1 MKLAQ
6 ITVGIVAV
14 ILTLVIILF
23 IAQNENSRMT
33 REAMSQQGK
42 SIEEG
47 AALFNQYCS
56 GCHGLQAKGTPGLC
70 PPLNDAF
77 FFNGRLQ
84 EVGYPGSL
92 ADYVRATVSG
102 GRLISTRPD
111 QFAGSMP
118 PWSEDFGGPLRPDQ
132 IRNLTDF
139 ILNFE
144 ATAGQEMGLPTPTPV
159 ADDPVARGKAIVL
172 GKGGCVGCHK
182 IEGTIAQGTLG
193 PDLTHVA
200 TAAETRE
207 PGVAVADYLMTS
219 LVNPSAFVVAGYPDN
234 IMPKTFS
241 QTLTPAE
248 LDDVVAYLSTLK

>member
-6 ITVGIVAV
+6 IAVGIIAV

-23 IAQNENSRMT
+23 VAQNESTRMA
-33 REAMSQQGK
+33 EEELSQQGK

-92 ADYVRATVSG
+92 ADYIKATVSG

-111 QFAGSMP
+111 QYAGAMP
-118 PWSEDFGGPLRPDQ
+118 PWSQDFGGPLRQDQ
-132 IRNLTDF
+132 IQNLTDF

-159 ADDPVARGKAIVL
+159 ADDPVARGEAIVL
-172 GKGGCVGCHK
+172 GKGGCAGCHK
-182 IEGTIAQGTLG
+182 IEGTAAQGAVG
-193 PDLTHVA
+193 PDLTNVA
-200 TAAETRE
+200 THAETRV
-207 PGVAVADYLMTS
+207 PGTAAADYIKTS
-219 LVNPSAFVVAGYPDN
+219 IVDPSAFVVEGYPDN
-234 IMPKTFS
+234 VMPKTFS

>member
-6 ITVGIVAV
+6 IAVGIVAV

-23 IAQNENSRMT
+23 IAQNESTRMA
-33 REAMSQQGK
+33 EEELSQQGK

-77 FFNGRLQ
+77 FFEGRLQ

-92 ADYVRATVSG
+92 SDYVKATISG

-111 QFAGSMP
+111 QYAGSMP
-118 PWSEDFGGPLRPDQ
+118 PWAEEFGGPLRPDQ

-139 ILNFE
+139 IMNFE
-144 ATAGQEMGLPTPTPV
+144 ATAGQEMGQPTPTPV
-159 ADDPVARGKAIVL
+159 ADDPVARGEAIVL
-172 GKGGCVGCHK
+172 GKGGCAGCHK
-182 IEGTIAQGTLG
+182 IEGTAAQGAIG
-193 PDLTHVA
+193 PELTQVA
-200 TAAETRE
+200 TNAETRV
-207 PGVAVADYLMTS
+207 PGTS
-219 LVNPSAFVVAGYPDN
+219 VEEYIRISILNPSAFVVPGFADN
-234 IMPKTFS
+234 LMPKTYS
-241 QTLTPAE
+241 ETLTPAE